1 VLRALADYAVDRHY
15 PQAREAANPYLELYR
30 RVVAAQAALVARWM
44 LVGFVHGVMNTDN
57 TTISGE
63 TIDYGPC
70 AFLDVF
76 DPATTFSSIDEGGRY
91 AYGNQPA
98 IMQWNLARFGETLL
112 PLIDENTDAAV
123 EAATAALGEFADL
136 YNGHWVGGM
145 AAKLGLAEPDPE
157 LVADLLTL
165 LRDQH
170 VDMTLFFRALARD
183 TAGAGAARDLFL
195 DRERFDAWARRRE
208 ALLPADRAGVAAAM
222 DRVNPVYIPRNH
234 RVEEALAAAT
244 AGDLAPF
251 RRLVEAV
258 SRPYEERP
266 DRDDLA
272 GPPPDGGAAYV
283 TYCGT

>member
-1 VLRALADYAVDRHY
+1 
-15 PQAREAANPYLELYR
+15 
-30 RVVAAQAALVARWM
+30 VVAAQAALVARWM

-70 AFLDVF
+70 AFLDAF

-98 IMQWNLARFGETLL
+98 VLQWNLARFGETLL

-123 EAATAALGEFADL
+123 EAAMAALGEFADL
-136 YNGHWVGGM
+136 YNGHWLGGLT
-145 AAKLGLAEPDPE
+145 AKLGLTEPDPE
-157 LVADLLTL
+157 LVTDLLTL
-165 LRDQH
+165 MRGQR
-170 VDMTLFFRALARD
+170 VDLTLFFRALA
-183 TAGAGAARDLFL
+183 TGTARDLFL
-195 DRERFDAWARRRE
+195 DREAFDAWARRRE
-208 ALLPADRAGVAAAM
+208 ALLPADRAGVAVAM
-222 DRVNPVYIPRNH
+222 NRVNPVYIPRNH

-251 RRLVEAV
+251 RRLVEVV

-266 DRDDLA
+266 GLDDYT
-272 GPPPDGGAAYV
+272 GPAPGADPYV